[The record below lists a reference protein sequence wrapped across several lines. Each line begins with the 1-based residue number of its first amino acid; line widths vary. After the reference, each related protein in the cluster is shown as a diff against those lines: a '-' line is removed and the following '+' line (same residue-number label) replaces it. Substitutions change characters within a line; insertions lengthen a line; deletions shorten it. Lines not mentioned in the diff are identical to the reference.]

1 MTYKPILDAC
11 CGSRM
16 FHFEK
21 QNPHVLFAD
30 NRKLK
35 TTFKDKGKD
44 RHLAINPDVIH
55 DFMDMPYPDK
65 SFKCVI
71 FDPPHLIKGGDKS
84 WLVKKYGRL
93 DEDWRSQLKKGFDE
107 CMRVLDDGGSLIF
120 KWAETQITVKEIL
133 SVIGVNPIIG
143 HKSGRLNNTHWM
155 LFVKGANYIGD
166 DTK

>member
-1 MTYKPILDAC
+1 MEQKLILDTC

-16 FHFEK
+16 FHFDK

-55 DFMDMPYPDK
+55 DFMAMPYPDK

-71 FDPPHLIKGGDKS
+71 FDPPHLIKGGDNS

-93 DEDWRSQLKKGFDE
+93 DKDWENQLLKGFRE
-107 CMRVLDDGGSLIF
+107 CMRVLDDYGTLIF
-120 KWAETQITVKEIL
+120 KWNETQVPVSKIISLFGEM
-133 SVIGVNPIIG
+133 PIIG
-143 HKSGRLNNTHWM
+143 HKSGKANNTHWM
-155 LFVKGANYIGD
+155 LFMKIEEKENERI
-166 DTK
+166 